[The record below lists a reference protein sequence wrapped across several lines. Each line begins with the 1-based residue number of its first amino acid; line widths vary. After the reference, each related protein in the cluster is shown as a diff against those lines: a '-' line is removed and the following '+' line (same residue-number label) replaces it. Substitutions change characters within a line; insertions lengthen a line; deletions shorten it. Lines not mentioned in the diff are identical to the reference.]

1 MTRTLLLTVAMSGLG
16 AAAVAQVPGALPQ
29 PGQPRQG
36 PIQFRQFGGVS
47 PEQFQ
52 QSAAARGA
60 DQVILELTE
69 LKTEVNGSRLGFGQK
84 AAITTRADS
93 AITSAQNL
101 RQMARQ
107 NRPRPQLNTAYA
119 DLERTVG
126 DLSAT
131 IAQNP
136 VARQVA
142 GESLAR
148 VEYATEQLGG
158 LLIGGDNPADANRLA
173 IRLAEGLDDQSERL
187 RDMLGDAAPPG
198 YDREVDRNIRAFS
211 TAARQIARS
220 IRATGNLDRARASY
234 ANVLVTGWVNVGNQL
249 ARIPNPPPE
258 IRAQVA
264 RVDGLFRGLG
274 QVLGVPG
281 PNPGPGPFPPP
292 GPGPGLFPLPGPG
305 TGSRTSLI
313 AVGAGEGGG
322 PRVRVYQDLRTKPVA
337 DFFAYDADFR
347 GGVRVAMADLNGDGV
362 PDVVT
367 APGPGMQPLIRVFDG
382 RDSSLMVE
390 FLGLDPNWQGGV
402 NVAAADLTPTGQALV
417 AVAADVGGGPQV
429 KVFDLAQGKEIDSF
443 FAFPQNL
450 RGGARIAWGDVNG
463 DGMPDLVAAP
473 GPCEHPPEVK
483 VFSGKDR
490 RVLAQFV
497 ALDPRWR
504 GGLWVAAAD
513 VNRNGRAEVIVGAD
527 AGGTPIVRVIDP
539 ARGKVEA
546 EWLAFPE
553 AFRGGVRVA
562 CRDLDGDGRPEIFC
576 VPGPGARDVPLR
588 VFGGQDNKLM
598 AELPTFRGFDGG
610 GFVGGR

>member
-1 MTRTLLLTVAMSGLG
+1 
-16 AAAVAQVPGALPQ
+16 
-29 PGQPRQG
+29 
-36 PIQFRQFGGVS
+36 
-47 PEQFQ
+47 
-52 QSAAARGA
+52 
-60 DQVILELTE
+60 
-69 LKTEVNGSRLGFGQK
+69 EVNGSRLGFGQK

-142 GESLAR
+142 GESLAP
-148 VEYATEQLGG
+148 VEYAAAPEQLGG
-158 LLIGGDNPADANRLA
+158 LLSGGDSPADANRLA
-173 IRLAEGLDDQSERL
+173 IRLAEGLDDQPERL

-281 PNPGPGPFPPP
+281 PNPGAGPFPPP

-382 RDSSLMVE
+382 PHTTLIVQ
-390 FLGLDPNWQGGV
+390 FIGLYPTCHHRV

-473 GPCEHPPEVK
+473 GPCEHPPEGK
-483 VFSGKDR
+483 GFSGKDPP
-490 RVLAQFV
+490 VPAPPLS
-497 ALDPRWR
+497 PR
-504 GGLWVAAAD
+504 
-513 VNRNGRAEVIVGAD
+513 
-527 AGGTPIVRVIDP
+527 P
-539 ARGKVEA
+539 
-546 EWLAFPE
+546 
-553 AFRGGVRVA
+553 
-562 CRDLDGDGRPEIFC
+562 
-576 VPGPGARDVPLR
+576 
-588 VFGGQDNKLM
+588 
-598 AELPTFRGFDGG
+598 
-610 GFVGGR
+610 